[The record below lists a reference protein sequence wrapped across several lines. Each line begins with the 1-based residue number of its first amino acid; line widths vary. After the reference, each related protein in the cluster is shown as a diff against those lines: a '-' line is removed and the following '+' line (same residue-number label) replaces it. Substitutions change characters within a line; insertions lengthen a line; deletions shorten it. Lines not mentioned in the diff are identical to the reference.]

1 MINKPIKDMRTEKQK
16 IQKAIDSRYQQS
28 ISNIEF
34 SPDKVTERQFKRIKD
49 KPYFRKSGS
58 LEYNAKETEEYLRT
72 ERARKAVKFTHKT
85 PQHMLVDALVETKLP
100 TPGISAY
107 ERARLRDIVEKAVE
121 EAKDDPLRFRE
132 MLDFLNNKGGQ
143 D

>member
-1 MINKPIKDMRTEKQK
+1 
-16 IQKAIDSRYQQS
+16 
-28 ISNIEF
+28 
-34 SPDKVTERQFKRIKD
+34 
-49 KPYFRKSGS
+49 
-58 LEYNAKETEEYLRT
+58 
-72 ERARKAVKFTHKT
+72 
-85 PQHMLVDALVETKLP
+85 MLVDALVETKLP